1 MRAAWYSRNGEA
13 REVLMVGEMPIPEPG
28 RGEVRVRIACSGVN
42 PSDVKSRRSRPLASE
57 RIVPHSDG
65 TGVIDMVGEGVNP
78 DRIGE
83 RVWVWNGQW
92 QRPMGTAAQY
102 VVLPELQ
109 AVELPAA
116 VDFAAA
122 ACLGIPATTAFQ
134 AIHMLGDITGK
145 TVLVV
150 GASSAVGHYATQ
162 FAAMGGAKVI
172 RNRRGRREGTT
183 CSECWR
189 L

>member
-1 MRAAWYSRNGEA
+1 MEKFA
-13 REVLMVGEMPIPEPG
+13 RWGAGDAPGSALLDCKEV
-28 RGEVRVRIACSGVN
+28 GVSVQ
-42 PSDVKSRRSRPLASE
+42 SDYRWRKEYGAHQKGLRR
-57 RIVPHSDG
+57 
-65 TGVIDMVGEGVNP
+65 GVIDMVGEGVNP

-83 RVWVWNGQW
+83 RVWAWNGQW
-92 QRPMGTAAQY
+92 QRPIGTAAQY

-116 VDFAAA
+116 VEFAAA
-122 ACLGIPATTAFQ
+122 ACLGIPATTTFH

-145 TVLVV
+145 TMLVV

-172 RNRRGRREGTT
+172 GTVAI
-183 CSECWR
+183 

>member
-13 REVLMVGEMPIPEPG
+13 REVL
-28 RGEVRVRIACSGVN
+28 
-42 PSDVKSRRSRPLASE
+42 
-57 RIVPHSDG
+57 
-65 TGVIDMVGEGVNP
+65 MVGEGVNP

-116 VDFAAA
+116 VEFAAA
-122 ACLGIPATTAFQ
+122 ACLGIPATTTFQ

-172 RNRRGRREGTT
+172 GTV
-183 CSECWR
+183 SAADDA
-189 L
+189 